1 MTNIQARDTFRQT
14 NAYAMH
20 LGTIFGLYWC
30 IGFACLVAGFRY
42 PLLHFF
48 LVIIILS
55 TPFIGFVLAGHFKR
69 QVRADAP
76 VFYSRGYLFSLLMY
90 FFASIILA
98 IVAYVYFSYFDNGF
112 FIQANIDYLHR
123 PEMKQILSTP
133 EMVKQTQAILS
144 QTGFKNLDE
153 WFQSLTPIMIV
164 ASIIDFNIMTSIFL
178 SIPTAFFAR
187 TGTYTRPGVN

>member
-1 MTNIQARDTFRQT
+1 MSKIQARETLRQT

-30 IGFACLVAGFRY
+30 IGFACLIAGFHH
-42 PLLHFF
+42 PLLH
-48 LVIIILS
+48 LLLIVIVLS
-55 TPFIGFVLAGHFKR
+55 TPFVGFALARYFEH

-90 FFASIILA
+90 FFASVVLA
-98 IVAYVYFSYFDNGF
+98 IVSYVYFAYFDHGF

-123 PEMKQILSTP
+123 PEMAQVLNSP
-133 EMVKQTQAILS
+133 QMAEQTQAILS
-144 QTGFKNLDE
+144 QTGFKSLDE
-153 WFQSLTPIMIV
+153 WFQSITPIMLV
-164 ASIIDFNIMTSIFL
+164 ASIVDFNIMTSIVF

-187 TGTYTRPGVN
+187 TATYIKSDFN